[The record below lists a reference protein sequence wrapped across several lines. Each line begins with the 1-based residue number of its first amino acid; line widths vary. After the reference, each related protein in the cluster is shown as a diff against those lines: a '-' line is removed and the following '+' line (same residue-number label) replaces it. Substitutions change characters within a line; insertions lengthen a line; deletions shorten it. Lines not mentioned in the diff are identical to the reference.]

1 MRFIFP
7 VLLGLIGCAVLLSL
21 GMWQVERLSW
31 KNAILAEIDARIFDA
46 PATLPA
52 TPSAEADKYL
62 AVEAS
67 GMLIGPEIHV
77 LASAKGLGA
86 GYRVI
91 QALDLGTRRVMVDLG
106 FLPLEL
112 KDAER
117 PDRDV
122 SITGNLHW
130 PNEINSSTPE
140 TDTTRAIWFARDVPT
155 MAAHLDTEPTLIIAR
170 EITPTQRTLI
180 PYPVDSGTIPNDHL
194 SYAVTWFGLAAVWLG
209 MTLLWMWRMRRKP

>member
-7 VLLGLIGCAVLLSL
+7 VLLGLIGCGVLLSL
-21 GMWQVERLSW
+21 GMWQVERLAW

-46 PATLPA
+46 PAPLPTA
-52 TPSAEADKYL
+52 PSEEADKYL
-62 AVEAS
+62 AVTAS
-67 GMLIGPEIHV
+67 GTLTGPEIHV

-91 QALDLGTRRVMVDLG
+91 QSLDLDGRRIMVDLG

-112 KDAER
+112 KDATR
-117 PDRDV
+117 ADRDV
-122 SITGNLHW
+122 TVTGNLHW

-140 TDTTRAIWFARDVPT
+140 TDTNRAIWFARDVPT
-155 MAAHLDTEPTLIIAR
+155 MANHLGAEPTLIIAR
-170 EITPTQRTLI
+170 ETTPTQRALT

-194 SYAVTWFGLAAVWLG
+194 SYAITWFGLAAVWLG